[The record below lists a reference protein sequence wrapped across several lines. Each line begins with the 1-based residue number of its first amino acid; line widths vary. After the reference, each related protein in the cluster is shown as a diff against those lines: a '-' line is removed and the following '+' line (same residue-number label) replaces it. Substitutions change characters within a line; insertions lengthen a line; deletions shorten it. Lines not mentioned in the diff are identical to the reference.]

1 MAGPNRSAKIAGP
14 PADRSVLVL
23 LGIFFCSGL
32 SMGYFSPLLSAL
44 MNDGGDSELAV
55 GAVSAVFYA
64 CAAAGALW
72 AGGRRL
78 SIPRSLALGL
88 ATAGLLGA
96 VAPFAPGVIGLA
108 VARAGCGLA
117 VGMYATVAQAALL
130 ARTTSR
136 NRAFVTGV
144 QALAFAAGLA
154 SGPFVATR
162 IYEHS
167 PVAAFVT
174 GGAILMLAGLAVL
187 VWMQPEWRGGELV
200 AQATAPGAQRGRLP
214 LTAAFVYGF
223 AESVLL
229 SVYPL
234 SLLERNLTIR
244 DVGLSCSAFV
254 FGGVLSVLPV
264 SIAADR
270 LGRARV
276 LLACAGCGLA
286 ALVGLSVVHGSGA
299 VIALSFAVGASLGP
313 MFAIGLALVRDQFS
327 ETHLA
332 RGTAR
337 FMTTFN
343 IGCIA
348 GPVISSIAMT
358 RFGTATVFVPT
369 LVLLALLVVQGSTS
383 SQRSPRGSHVV
394 HA

>member
-1 MAGPNRSAKIAGP
+1 MAPPNRSAGFAGP
-14 PADRSVLVL
+14 RADRSVLAL

-72 AGGRRL
+72 AGGRCL
-78 SIPRSLALGL
+78 SIPRSLAFGL
-88 ATAGLLGA
+88 VTAGLLGA

-162 IYEHS
+162 IYERS
-167 PVAAFVT
+167 PFAAFLA
-174 GGAILMLAGLAVL
+174 GGAVLMLAGFAVL
-187 VWMQPEWRGGELV
+187 VWMQPEWRGGESV
-200 AQATAPGAQRGRLP
+200 ATGAISGPRRGRLP

-276 LLACAGCGLA
+276 LLACACCGLA
-286 ALVGLSVVHGSGA
+286 ALVGLSVVHGSGS

-313 MFAIGLALVRDQFS
+313 MFAIGLALVRDQFA
-327 ETHLA
+327 ETDLA

-358 RFGTATVFVPT
+358 RLGTATVFVPT
-369 LVLLALLVVQGSTS
+369 LVLLALLVVQGSMS
-383 SQRSPRGSHVV
+383 SHRSRRGFHVG
-394 HA
+394 HR